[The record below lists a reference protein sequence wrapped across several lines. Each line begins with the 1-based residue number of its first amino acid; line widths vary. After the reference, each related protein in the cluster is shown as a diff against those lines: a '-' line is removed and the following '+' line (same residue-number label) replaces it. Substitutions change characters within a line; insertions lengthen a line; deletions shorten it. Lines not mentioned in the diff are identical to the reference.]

1 MNKKLQMP
9 ANTSFFEYSLVLI
22 PIILFFFTVNYMAVN
37 VPFQDDFD
45 GLLEPTLSL
54 KVKDNSFTEMWN
66 ILFTQDDERR
76 IVINR
81 FVSFSILKIF
91 GDLDLKKQIIAGSST
106 ILFCIVL
113 FIKWFKNQNLSW
125 AYLAPI
131 SFILFNIQYFDAI
144 LWSMIPFQ
152 HIGVYV
158 WALGSLYFL
167 NGSKNHQV
175 AISILLAIISLF
187 SDVSG
192 VLLLPVGFFLL
203 GIQRKWKIAT
213 LWITILGA
221 VVIYYFYDLTVPGY
235 RPSISSNIAH
245 PTKLLSMYI
254 SMLGLWLDPGNG
266 VHMNIRLAVT
276 FIAGFLSLGFIAKT
290 YFFKTYSIWKNH
302 QQLTQNEFLCFG
314 GIGVVASAFFM
325 FVINRSS
332 EGFEAIFIT
341 RYHFLYALW
350 AVLCYL
356 LVIQEN
362 PKNILKNKFFLPAAL
377 ILSISYCIF
386 SYFLHWQ
393 DMDYFRKMLLTDS
406 YEWKNHKIIPSS
418 PIYIHEKEKV
428 DYIYENAFNSGIY
441 KGVDYPFNNIT
452 ESKGQPIHVEILDY
466 NYAICILLPEF
477 KRKIGKNDGAYVIL
491 KSGSENHIFPT
502 KNNRRSF
509 LSMLKNGSYY
519 NTTAYSIPILKE
531 YLKSTEYELEIGVME
546 NDKMVILETNNKII
560 LSNFQSSNQ

>member
-1 MNKKLQMP
+1 
-9 ANTSFFEYSLVLI
+9 
-22 PIILFFFTVNYMAVN
+22 MAVN

-45 GLLEPTLSL
+45 GLLEPMLSL
-54 KVKDNSFTEMWN
+54 KVKDNSFTEIWN

-76 IVINR
+76 IIINR
-81 FVSFSILKIF
+81 LVSFSLLKLF

-106 ILFCIVL
+106 ILICVGL

-131 SFILFNIQYFDAI
+131 TFIIFNIQYFDAI

-158 WALGSLYFL
+158 WAIVSLYFL
-167 NGSKNHQV
+167 NGSKSYHLG
-175 AISILLAIISLF
+175 ISLLFAIISLF

-203 GIQRKWKIAT
+203 GIQRKWKE
-213 LWITILGA
+213 LTIWAAIFGLVAG
-221 VVIYYFYDLTVPGY
+221 YYFHDLTVPAY

-245 PTKLLSMYI
+245 PSTLISMYI
-254 SMLGLWLDPGNG
+254 AMHGLWLDPGNG
-266 VHMNIRLAVT
+266 VNMNIRVTVT
-276 FIAGFLSLGFIAKT
+276 FIAGLLSIVFIART
-290 YFFKTYSIWKNH
+290 YFIKTYSIWKNH
-302 QQLTQNEFLCFG
+302 QKLTQNEFLTFG
-314 GIGVVASAFFM
+314 GIGLIASAFFM
-325 FVINRSS
+325 FVINRSA

-350 AVLCYL
+350 AVFCYL
-356 LVIQEN
+356 LIIQEN
-362 PKNILKNKFFLPAAL
+362 PKNILKNKFFLPATL

-406 YEWKNHKIIPSS
+406 YEWRNNKIIPSS
-418 PIYIHEKEKV
+418 PIYIHEKNRV
-428 DYIYENAFNSGIY
+428 DHIYENAFNTGLY
-441 KGVDYPFNNIT
+441 KGIDDPFNNIPQ
-452 ESKGQPIHVEILDY
+452 SKGQPIHVKVLDY
-466 NYAICILLPEF
+466 NHAICILLPEF
-477 KRKIGKNDGAYVIL
+477 TRKLGKNDGAYVIL

-502 KNNRRSF
+502 KNTRRSF
-509 LSMLKNGSYY
+509 LSMLRNGSYY
-519 NTTAYSIPILKE
+519 DTAAFSIPILKE
-531 YLKSTEYELEIGVME
+531 YLKSSEYELEIGVME
-546 NDKMVILETNNKII
+546 NEQMIILETNNKII